1 MKNKTSKLRNLE
13 KNRYSILTNDFETC
27 YLCDDKADDC
37 HEIYG
42 GGNRKMSMV
51 NGFCVPIC
59 REHHNI
65 VQLNRQSNLYLKQI
79 CQRKYEETHTREEF
93 IRLVGKSYL

>member
-13 KNRYSILTNDFETC
+13 KNRYLIFINNMEDC
-27 YLCDDKADDC
+27 YLCDDKADNWQ
-37 HEIYG
+37 EIYS
-42 GGNRKMSMV
+42 GGNRKMSMT
-51 NGFCVPIC
+51 NGFCIPIC
-59 REHHNI
+59 CEYHNI
-65 VQLNRQSNLYLKQI
+65 VQLNKQNNIYLKQL